1 MKSCLVVGSIVFS
14 EVLVMRDESRG
25 MGENDEEGR
34 DSVQDSL
41 LWNFTSVT
49 HLISF
54 IVLDFAFYLILL
66 SYFKLPLSIFLLM
79 PHIPQKSRA
88 YPSPLNSST
97 PWSNCC
103 RILRLYWWVKA
114 RRFPAQITQSRRRSR
129 GRRMLMTETRSKKKT
144 FFRGRRISRRQARM
158 KSKVEEVY
166 HI

>member
-1 MKSCLVVGSIVFS
+1 MSGLVVCSMVFS
-14 EVLVMRDESRG
+14 EVSVLREESRE

-54 IVLDFAFYLILL
+54 ILLNFAFYLILL

-88 YPSPLNSST
+88 
-97 PWSNCC
+97 
-103 RILRLYWWVKA
+103 
-114 RRFPAQITQSRRRSR
+114 
-129 GRRMLMTETRSKKKT
+129 
-144 FFRGRRISRRQARM
+144 
-158 KSKVEEVY
+158 
-166 HI
+166 